1 MSVFSEL
8 IKRDIR
14 MVFLSSSKINSELI
28 KSKKLLNKL
37 PYWKVSERL
46 KLELK
51 LRHLQNQLLK

>member
-1 MSVFSEL
+1 
-8 IKRDIR
+8 